1 MELFS
6 SRESAWCRALVLGAV
21 LVTHR
26 CFQLSLSS
34 AVCSQGHPLFPTALQ
49 WGHRG
54 PGGDTMRTA
63 DPAWPK
69 GHSVLYDMVGK
80 ESLERGASWASVR
93 SGEHLCASLVTY
105 LHICIVI
112 TVSLFLFSILIVL
125 SQPRSSILFFSP
137 WFSPPPA
144 GKRERAAV
152 WCWATHRVKP
162 QWKSTD

>member
-1 MELFS
+1 M
-6 SRESAWCRALVLGAV
+6 
-21 LVTHR
+21 VTHR

-54 PGGDTMRTA
+54 PGGDAMRTA

-125 SQPRSSILFFSP
+125 SQPRSSILSF
-137 WFSPPPA
+137 PPDSHLLLLGRGSEQLCGAEPPTGLNHNESQQIKA
-144 GKRERAAV
+144 PNTVKKRES
-152 WCWATHRVKP
+152 
-162 QWKSTD
+162 ST

>member
-1 MELFS
+1 M
-6 SRESAWCRALVLGAV
+6 
-21 LVTHR
+21 VTHR

-54 PGGDTMRTA
+54 PGGDAMRTA

-105 LHICIVI
+105 LHIRTVI
-112 TVSLFLFSILIVL
+112 TVSLFLFSILISSFISAQKFYLVFVPPVL
-125 SQPRSSILFFSP
+125 LWEWGGSEQPSGAE
-137 WFSPPPA
+137 PPS
-144 GKRERAAV
+144 RLNHNDSY
-152 WCWATHRVKP
+152 CNYCS
-162 QWKSTD
+162 KSFMLIPRCTALLCVL